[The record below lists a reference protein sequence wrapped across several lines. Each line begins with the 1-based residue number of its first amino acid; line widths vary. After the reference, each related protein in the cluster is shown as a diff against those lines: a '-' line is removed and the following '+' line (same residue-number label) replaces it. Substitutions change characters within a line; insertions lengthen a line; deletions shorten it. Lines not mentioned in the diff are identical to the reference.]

1 MRGSIS
7 SRTKPCANKA
17 ATALRIAAQ
26 TLYRSHSALGAF
38 LRRMKTRLGPQAAI
52 TATAH
57 KLARIIYS
65 LLRKGGKYQD
75 SGEAAY
81 EERYRDRMLKSLQRK
96 AKQLGYKL
104 VSMAVETAPTATAA
118 SALVAG
124 G

>member
-1 MRGSIS
+1 MLS

-26 TLYRSHSALGAF
+26 TLHHSHSALGAF
-38 LRRMKTRLGPQAAI
+38 LRRMRTRLGPQAAI

-65 LLRKGGKYQD
+65 LLRDGGKYQD

-81 EERYRDRMLKSLQRK
+81 EERYRDRMLKGLRRK
-96 AKQLGYKL
+96 AKQLGYEL
-104 VSMAVETAPTATAA
+104 VKMAVETAA
-118 SALVAG
+118 SATVANALAAG